1 MSGNYFEFNNSC
13 YVIDMEKFMEFVSTN
28 TSNEKDTNTTITQVF
43 ADTSLDDESEIK
55 VNQISDFK
63 AVSKEIAESK
73 SNNNDTFNNIRY
85 DFARILLNT
94 VISPYYNPDGSFNIP
109 QNEEEMFL
117 GMKIAFNTL
126 LHHGIICE
134 VK

>member
-1 MSGNYFEFNNSC
+1 MNGNYFEFNNSC

-43 ADTSLDDESEIK
+43 ADTSLDDESEI
-55 VNQISDFK
+55 
-63 AVSKEIAESK
+63 
-73 SNNNDTFNNIRY
+73 NNDTFNNIRY